1 MNHGFLKVL
10 IVDDEPLVRDLLRK
24 CVNWT
29 DLGMQ
34 IVGEAASAP
43 QALELIAKLTPD
55 IVFTDICM
63 PSMDGIELAEVI
75 VARYPRTKVV
85 IVTGYEDFEY
95 ARRSIKA
102 GVADYI
108 LKPINDD
115 EITKVALKIKS
126 LMEEEKT
133 QFAEYCLLKEKFR
146 ESLPLLKEKFFQ
158 ELLVRDFEAGELE
171 KRLRDYNIPDDLTA
185 SFRVGVVEPSA
196 DQDLTFEGKR
206 AFQIECYEL
215 IREQFAGESRVTVF
229 LDDHQRTVLVYREN
243 PEEAGGCRE
252 GTQEPPLSRLPG
264 GIYVCIG
271 EGQPHQG
278 LENMRL
284 AYQEACNALQS
295 NACKNNKTSK
305 IIQDIRHYL
314 NEHYRDPEL
323 SLGKVAQSF
332 YMNPSYLSRVF
343 RQEVHR
349 TFVEY
354 LTDIRMKKAIQLIK
368 NTDLKAYQVAEAVG
382 ITDPHYFGICFKK
395 YTGVS
400 VYDYKRNESSSGE

>member
-1 MNHGFLKVL
+1 MNHGFLKVM

-24 CVNWT
+24 CVKWT

-34 IVGEAASAP
+34 IIGEAASAL

-63 PSMDGIELAEVI
+63 PSMDGIELAEKI
-75 VARYPRTKVV
+75 VAQYPRTKVV

-133 QFAEYCLLKEKFR
+133 QFTEYCLLKEKLQ
-146 ESLPLLKEKFFQ
+146 ESLPFLKEKFFH
-158 ELLVRDFEAGELE
+158 ELLVREFEAAEFQ
-171 KRLRDYNIPDDLTA
+171 KRLRDYNIPDMTA
-185 SFRVGVVEPSA
+185 SFRVGVVEPSV
-196 DQDLTFEGKR
+196 DQNFTSEEKR

-215 IREQFAGESRVTVF
+215 IHQHFAGESRVTVF

-243 PEEAGGCRE
+243 PEEAGDCRE
-252 GTQEPPLSRLPG
+252 GTQEPPFSRLPG
-264 GIYVCIG
+264 GICVCIG
-271 EGQPHQG
+271 ESQSHQG

-305 IIQDIRHYL
+305 IIQDVQHYL

-323 SLGKVAQSF
+323 SLGTVAQSF

-343 RQEVHR
+343 RQEVHQ

-354 LTDIRMKKAIQLIK
+354 LTDIRMKKAMQLIK

-400 VYDYKRNESSSGE
+400 VYDYKRN

>member
-1 MNHGFLKVL
+1 MNNGFLKVM

-24 CVNWT
+24 CVKWT

-34 IVGEAASAP
+34 IIGEAASAQ

-75 VARYPRTKVV
+75 VAKYPRTKVV

-115 EITKVALKIKS
+115 EITKVALKVKS

-133 QFAEYCLLKEKFR
+133 QFTEYCLLKEKLQ
-146 ESLPLLKEKFFQ
+146 ESLPFLKEKFFH
-158 ELLVRDFEAGELE
+158 ELLVRDFEAAELE
-171 KRLRDYNIPDDLTA
+171 KRLRGYNIPDMTA

-196 DQDLTFEGKR
+196 DQNFTSEEKR

-215 IREQFAGESRVTVF
+215 IHQHFADESRVTVF
-229 LDDHQRTVLVYREN
+229 LDDHQRTVLIHHGN
-243 PEEAGGCRE
+243 PEEAGDCRE
-252 GTQEPPLSRLPG
+252 GTKELLFSRLPG
-264 GIYVCIG
+264 RICIG
-271 EGQPHQG
+271 ESQPHRG
-278 LENMRL
+278 LENVRL
-284 AYQEACNALQS
+284 SYHEACNALQS
-295 NACKNNKTSK
+295 NACKNNKPSK
-305 IIQDIRHYL
+305 IIQDVQHYL

-323 SLGKVAQSF
+323 SLGTVAKSF

-343 RQEVHR
+343 RQEVHQ

-354 LTDIRMKKAIQLIK
+354 LTDIRMKKAMYLFK

-395 YTGVS
+395 YTGSS
-400 VYDYKRNESSSGE
+400 VCDYKRNEF